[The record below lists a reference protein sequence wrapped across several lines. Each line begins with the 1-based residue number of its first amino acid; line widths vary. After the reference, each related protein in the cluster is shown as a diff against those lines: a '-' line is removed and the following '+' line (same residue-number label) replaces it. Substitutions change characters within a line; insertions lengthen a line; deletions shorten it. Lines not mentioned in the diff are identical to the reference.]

1 MSKVSLAI
9 LCLVVVG
16 IAALHLS
23 YAQNSPE
30 DYVRAH
36 NAARAQ
42 VGVGEIKWDDQ
53 VESYAQKYAN
63 KRKGDCK
70 LVHSGGPY
78 GENIAWG
85 SGDLT
90 GKAAVKLWVDEKPK
104 YNYMFNSC
112 IGGECRHYTQVVWR
126 KSVRL
131 GCAKVKCNNRRG
143 TFITCNYDPPGN
155 YVNQRPY

>member
-9 LCLVVVG
+9 LCLVG
-16 IAALHLS
+16 IDALNLS

-36 NAARAQ
+36 KAARAE
-42 VGVGEIKWDDQ
+42 VGVGAIKWDNR

-85 SGDLT
+85 SSDLT
-90 GKAAVKLWVDEKPK
+90 GTAAVKLWVDEKPK
-104 YNYMFNSC
+104 YNYKSNSC

-131 GCAKVKCNNRRG
+131 GCAKVKCDNRRG
-143 TFITCNYDPPGN
+143 TFIACNYDPPGN
-155 YVNQRPY
+155 FVNQRPY